1 MTLEQRVTAL
11 TQLIAAD
18 IKAINNNVGTL
29 SGLSTTAK
37 NNIVAAINEIF
48 TMAQEAGAINDAAG
62 SGVTDETWSAS
73 KISSSLSD
81 AIAGLR
87 TELTAGAAAALD
99 TFSELAAAINND
111 PTFAS
116 TLATQMSKRVRFDST
131 QTLTVG
137 EQLQACTNI
146 GIGNPDVDLVAIYNT
161 AKA

>member
-11 TQLIAAD
+11 TNLIAAD
-18 IKAINNNVGTL
+18 IKSINNNIGTL

-37 NNIVAAINEIF
+37 NNLVAAINEIF
-48 TMAQEAGAINDAAG
+48 TLAQNAGAINDTAT
-62 SGVTDETWSAS
+62 SSVTDETWSAS
-73 KISSSLSD
+73 KISSSLND
-81 AIAGLR
+81 AIASLR
-87 TELTAGAAAALD
+87 TELTAGAASALD
-99 TFSELAAAINND
+99 TFSELAAAIGND

-146 GIGNPDVDLVAIYNT
+146 GIGNPDVDLVAIYNA